1 MGKYRVCMDFLS
13 NTEHGLHTELHS
25 GEKLNPVIFN
35 QEGLEAGVLVQS
47 TELMDLEVTVQSI
60 KRSLSQ
66 SR

>member
-13 NTEHGLHTELHS
+13 NTEHGLQTELHI

-35 QEGLEAGVLVQS
+35 QEGLGAGVLVQS
-47 TELMDLEVTVQSI
+47 AELMDLEVTVQSI